1 VGEKREGKGR
11 EGGREGGRGGKRE
24 GSVKWRVGLKILKKM
39 PDVMKHER
47 SFTRDLRYPGVKT
60 IQA

>member
-11 EGGREGGRGGKRE
+11 EGGREGGTGGKRE

-39 PDVMKHER
+39 PDV
-47 SFTRDLRYPGVKT
+47 
-60 IQA
+60 